1 VKHRASFHYRSRAP
15 VAADVRRQ
23 YTTLR
28 NVRPALIVICVS
40 AIAVV
45 LVYPLLGLLLGDAF
59 VFLLPGFFI
68 GERLPESS
76 TPAWLQWLLSC
87 DDPGPACGAG
97 AVFILSFL
105 FWWPL
110 FSLVGFFCFLRKRG
124 AKSGA

>member
-1 VKHRASFHYRSRAP
+1 M
-15 VAADVRRQ
+15 
-23 YTTLR
+23 LR
-28 NVRPALIVICVS
+28 NVRTVLIVICVS

-45 LVYPLLGLLLGDAF
+45 LVYPLLGLLFGDAF

-68 GERLPESS
+68 GERLPESA

-97 AVFILSFL
+97 AAFILSFL

-110 FSLVGFFCFLRKRG
+110 FSLLGSFYVLRKRRAKIG
-124 AKSGA
+124 A